1 MQIEDVRRHEW
12 KKEKMDPVWEK
23 KITSFFISKAPSEAS
38 EAMRVL
44 SGGLF

>member
-1 MQIEDVRRHEW
+1 
-12 KKEKMDPVWEK
+12 MDPVWEKK